1 MCFCNIKFLSQL
13 SSIVQIKLNRK
24 CSNLRKA
31 CVMNPSLP
39 LPRQF
44 RIRVHI
50 AVLTMAC
57 MAIVAALLIG
67 LGWRATT
74 QRMVQ
79 DSGLRAER
87 DTTMLSQQIR
97 LQLNPAQAALRH
109 LGSGRL
115 PLAADEETR
124 LQAIGTLIEELRTN
138 PLEAAVYVAYP
149 NGDFV
154 LVRPL
159 KLAVVRR
166 SVDAPDG
173 AEFLVQ
179 TITQQPDGRRV
190 GRFRFLD
197 QGGNLLEI
205 QDRPNYQYDPRTR
218 PWYEI
223 ARQHPEK
230 AQLSPPYRFS
240 TTQRTGVTLSKQ
252 ATAADAV
259 VGIDVAFDDLE
270 QLLVALRATPGTRL
284 ALLHGTGQVTAATA
298 DLHNVG
304 RDAQP
309 SLGEIDEPQLQ
320 HLLRAPK
327 EIGTPQV
334 MEVEN
339 RRWIGLHTQLDVG
352 LGDPF
357 ELLQMI
363 PFDELSADA
372 RNRARYYIGMASA
385 LALLMLPLGWAAGK
399 AIGRSLTRLRKR
411 SLRIARFDFTGA
423 PLPPSR
429 VSEVSELSQAVQH
442 MGDTIEAF
450 LSLTES
456 LATEPKVERMLQLVL
471 DQLTQA
477 TQSEAAAVYLWD
489 APSRCMQRTA
499 KAGNLAIPLAERFA
513 YPPMPGPD
521 AEAPA
526 SSSILRR
533 DFELRG
539 RQGGLQGLLVLE
551 FNADVAHADAA
562 FQRFAH
568 RLSGMLAVAIET
580 RQLLES
586 QRRLFDAIIQLMA
599 DAIDAKSP
607 YTGGHCERVPQMAIE
622 FADSLHAS
630 SEGPYANFSLNESE
644 RYAFRLAAWLHDC
657 GKVTSPEH
665 IVDKATKLEVIRN
678 RIHEVRLRFE
688 VLWRDAELAAARG
701 ELNGEQLR
709 ARQQQLRDDFAF
721 VASCNLGGEF
731 LTDES
736 IAKLHAIGAQGWL
749 RHFDD
754 RLGLSAAECR
764 QLDTLRSENP
774 PLPAKERLLAD
785 LPEHRVPWGDDR
797 PAVEAGDPRNKYGFD
812 MKLPS
817 HQQNLGELHN
827 LSIRRGTLTDEDR
840 FKINDHMVQTYIML
854 KGLPWPAGL
863 EQVPELAATHHER
876 LDGKGYPR
884 RLPGERLG
892 VLDRVMAICD
902 VFEAL
907 TAADRP
913 YKPAKTLSETL
924 RIMAF
929 MCKEQHLD
937 AELFRYFLRSRL
949 WKEFATRFM
958 NSEQQDPIDLDVLE
972 ALLPPQPISTSGA

>member
-1 MCFCNIKFLSQL
+1 MNHP
-13 SSIVQIKLNRK
+13 
-24 CSNLRKA
+24 LR
-31 CVMNPSLP
+31 V
-39 LPRQF
+39 PRHF

-57 MAIVAALLIG
+57 MGLVALLLIG
-67 LGWRATT
+67 LGWVATT
-74 QRMVQ
+74 QRLVQ
-79 DSGLRAER
+79 DTGQRAAR
-87 DTTMLSQQIR
+87 DTVVLSQQIR
-97 LQLNPAQAALRH
+97 LQLTPAQGALRH
-109 LGSGRL
+109 IGAGRL
-115 PLAADEETR
+115 PLATDESSR
-124 LQAIGTLIEELRTN
+124 LQALDALLGELRAN

-159 KLAVVRR
+159 RLDVVRQ
-166 SVDAPDG
+166 SVTAPEG

-179 TITQQPDGRRV
+179 TVTQQPDGRRL
-190 GRFRFLD
+190 GRYRFLD
-197 QGGNLLEI
+197 QAGNLQEV
-205 QDRPNYQYDPRTR
+205 QDRADYQYDPRTR
-218 PWYEI
+218 PWYAV
-223 ARQHPEK
+223 ARQQPGVV
-230 AQLSPPYRFS
+230 QLTQPYRFA
-240 TTQRTGVTLSKQ
+240 TTQRLGVTLSKQ
-252 ATAADAV
+252 SATADAV

-270 QLLVALRATPGTRL
+270 QLLLSLRTTPGTRL
-284 ALLHGTGQVTAATA
+284 ALLHGSGQVMAATV

-304 RDAQP
+304 GDAQP
-309 SLGEIDEPQLQ
+309 MLDAIHEPQLLQ
-320 HLLRAPK
+320 LLKAPK
-327 EIGTPQV
+327 ALGTPQV
-334 MEVEN
+334 MEIEGQ
-339 RRWIGLHTQLDVG
+339 RWVGLHTQIDIG
-352 LGDPF
+352 LGTTLD
-357 ELLQMI
+357 LLQML
-363 PFDELSADA
+363 PFDELAAEA
-372 RNRARYYIGMASA
+372 RQRALYFIGMAVA
-385 LALLMLPLGWAAGK
+385 LALLLLPLGWAAGK
-399 AIGRSLTRLRKR
+399 AIGRSINLLRER

-429 VSEVSELSQAVQH
+429 VSEVGELSKAVQH
-442 MGDTIEAF
+442 MGGTIEAF

-456 LATEPKVERMLQLVL
+456 LATEPEVERMLQLVL
-471 DQLTQA
+471 EHLTQA

-489 APSRCMQRTA
+489 APSACMQHA
-499 KAGNLAIPLAERFA
+499 AQAGSVASSLPERLT
-513 YPPMPGPD
+513 YPPLPD
-521 AEAPA
+521 AGAGATA
-526 SSSILRR
+526 SGSIQRL

-551 FNADVAHADAA
+551 FKADVAHEDAA
-562 FQRFAH
+562 FHRFAR

-622 FADSLHAS
+622 FADRLHAAS
-630 SEGPYANFSLNESE
+630 DGPYANFRMNENE
-644 RYAFRLAAWLHDC
+644 RYAFHLGAWLHDC

-688 VLWRDAELAAARG
+688 ILWRDAELAAARG
-701 ELNGEQLR
+701 ALSAEQLR
-709 ARQQQLRDDFAF
+709 ARQLQLHDDFAF
-721 VASCNLGGEF
+721 VANCNLGGEF
-731 LTDES
+731 LSDES
-736 IAKLHAIGAQGWL
+736 IAKLQSIGAQGWQ

-754 RLGLSAAECR
+754 RLGLSATELR
-764 QLDTLRSENP
+764 QLDALRPEAP
-774 PLPAKERLLAD
+774 ALPAMEALLAD
-785 LPEHRVPWGDDR
+785 LPEHRIPWGDDR

-812 MKLPS
+812 MKLPPY
-817 HQQNLGELHN
+817 QQNLGELHN
-827 LSIRRGTLTDEDR
+827 LRIRRGTLTDEDR

-884 RLPGERLG
+884 RIPGERLG

-913 YKPAKTLSETL
+913 YKPPKTLSETL

-937 AELFRYFLRSRL
+937 AELFRYFLRARL
-949 WKEFATRFM
+949 WENFATRFM
-958 NSEQQDPIDLDVLE
+958 KPAQQDAVDIEALE
-972 ALLPPQPISTSGA
+972 ALLPTPANPASCTAVA